1 MKSLRIPLKDSENL
15 IALDLR
21 NDMHREKSV
30 FLHRLKILQIPFG
43 HIKPVYNSLGT
54 FHEQWLFSWK
64 PSAEIALI
72 DASIWGNTV
81 QSAAISFGMK
91 KLKEAEDIAAI
102 SQILEEILRAELK
115 ECLPHALQSLENASA
130 MHADVLDLMRAVPP
144 LVHISTYGNVRK
156 TDAEQTEKTLFM
168 LCERIFAALPA
179 ASAHLTEENADN
191 ICKQIAAFNH
201 ALALW
206 NKINNEWHKV
216 LKIIAFTDGI
226 SPVLSGQA
234 TRMLW
239 DYGIIS
245 SEEMKNKVAF
255 SLSYAEE
262 PAQNALWLEGF
273 IGENVLILL
282 YDDDLLHIV
291 SAWTDGMTE
300 ENLSLVLPML
310 RRIFSAIDV
319 HEREKLLKN
328 ICSVAGQKMDIFE
341 ENEENWQA
349 VKVFLTRFFPEN

>member
-15 IALDLR
+15 ISLDLR
-21 NDMHREKSV
+21 NDLHREKSI

-43 HIKPVYNSLGT
+43 HLKPIYNSLGT

-64 PSAEIALI
+64 PTAEIALL

-91 KLKEAEDIAAI
+91 KLKEAEDIAAV

-115 ECLPHALQSLENASA
+115 ECLSHALQSLENASA
-130 MHADVLDLMRAVPP
+130 LHADVLDLMRAVPP
-144 LVHISTYGNVRK
+144 LVHISAYGNVRK
-156 TDAEQTEKTLFM
+156 TDVEQTEKTLFM

-179 ASAHLTEENADN
+179 AALNLKEENAGN
-191 ICKQIAAFNH
+191 IYKQISAFNH

-206 NKINNEWHKV
+206 SKINEDWHKV
-216 LKIIAFTDGI
+216 LKIMAFADGI
-226 SPVLSGQA
+226 SPVLGGQA

-239 DYGIIS
+239 DYGILS
-245 SEEMKNKVAF
+245 SAEMQKKVAF
-255 SLSYAEE
+255 SLSCAEE
-262 PAQNALWLEGF
+262 TTQNALWLEGF

-282 YDDDLLHIV
+282 YDDDLLRIV
-291 SAWTDGMTE
+291 TAWTDELSE

-310 RRIFSAIDV
+310 RRIFAEIDV
-319 HEREKLLKN
+319 HEREKLLKS
-328 ICSVAGQKMDIFE
+328 ICSAEETSKNDFFE

-349 VKVFLTRFFPEN
+349 VKVFLTRFFPV